1 MSWSAIRRIGLP
13 LALSVMAAGTALA
26 QAPIKIG
33 AFVSATGPAAFL
45 GDPEQKTLE
54 MYVERINSAG
64 GVLGRKL
71 QLFAYDSGGD
81 AENLQEVKQV
91 DSLVHG
97 IPQNKLVL
105 GNANAPVELIEYGDL
120 QCPVCKSYSE
130 EILPPIVEKQVKEG
144 KAKIIFRNFLI
155 IGEESLPAGAA
166 AIAAGNQGQGWTF
179 LELFY
184 RNQGKENSGY
194 VTDEFLE
201 AVAKGA
207 GVKDMA
213 QFNQERASKAV
224 EEEAER
230 TTEQAATLGFEGT
243 PSFAIKGPN
252 SNGLELLGTPESAG
266 QLEEEIEKVS

>member
-1 MSWSAIRRIGLP
+1 MSNKREREKRREER
-13 LALSVMAAGTALA
+13 LAEEAKASTGDRRTRLL
-26 QAPIKIG
+26 QIG
-33 AFVSATGPAAFL
+33 AGAVFL
-45 GDPEQKTLE
+45 AI
-54 MYVERINSAG
+54 VAVVVVIVIAG
-64 GVLGRKL
+64 SSS
-71 QLFAYDSGGD
+71 DSGGD
-81 AENLQEVKQV
+81 AENLQEVSQV
-91 DSLVHG
+91 DSLVQG
-97 IPQNKLVL
+97 IPQTKLVL
-105 GNANAPVELIEYGDL
+105 GEAKAPVELIEYGDL
-120 QCPVCKSYSE
+120 QCPVCKAYSE
-130 EILPPIVEKQVKEG
+130 EVLPPIVEKQVKEG

-166 AIAAGNQGQGWTF
+166 AIAAGNQGKGWTF

-207 GVKDMA
+207 GVKDIA
-213 QFNQERASKAV
+213 KFNQERTSKKV

-252 SNGLELLGTPESAG
+252 SNGLELLGNLSSPGEF
-266 QLEEEIEKVS
+266 EEKIEEVG